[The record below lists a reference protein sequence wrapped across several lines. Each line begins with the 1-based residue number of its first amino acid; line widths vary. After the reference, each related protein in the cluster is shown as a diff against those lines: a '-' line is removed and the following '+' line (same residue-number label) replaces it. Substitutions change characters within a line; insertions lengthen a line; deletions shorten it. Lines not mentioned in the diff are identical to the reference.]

1 MGGPPP
7 HQGPPLPPRF
17 PLFVAGGL
25 SILGFLL
32 FFVYLFVHLRR
43 KEEEEDTVLR
53 CYTSRKVMMDD
64 VVGLRSDLEE
74 LESFLGLCK
83 RPAVR
88 RVLTDA
94 CQQLRGRIQQV
105 EQLTK
110 SSPQTPAST
119 EVFNTID
126 RFAWDQTPD
135 FVKVYVHLDGLGAL
149 PAEATSAT
157 FEEKSAELTVRNLRH
172 KNYALKFQ
180 PLYAP
185 IDPQKS
191 NFSVKKDSVTL
202 RLAKLRSGEHWDSIA
217 QPVHQRNA
225 IPPPDLSSDP
235 SESIMTMMKSLYN
248 QGDSEMKRTI
258 AKAWTESHEKK
269 SKGVPVDDGLF

>member
-1 MGGPPP
+1 MTGGGPSASEA
-7 HQGPPLPPRF
+7 PLRF
-17 PLFVAGGL
+17 TLRLLAGAL
-25 SILGFLL
+25 SILGFLPSL
-32 FFVYLFVHLRR
+32 FIASCVGGGRR
-43 KEEEEDTVLR
+43 KRRAKSGGAVRSPYTST
-53 CYTSRKVMMDD
+53 YTSRKATMDD
-64 VVGLRSDLEE
+64 VAGLRGDLEE
-74 LESFLGLCK
+74 LESLLSLCK

-94 CQQLRGRIQQV
+94 CQQVRGRIEQV

-110 SSPQTPAST
+110 PSAQTPASA

-149 PAEATSAT
+149 PADATSTT
-157 FEEKSAELTVRNLRH
+157 FEEKSAEL
-172 KNYALKFQ
+172 
-180 PLYAP
+180 
-185 IDPQKS
+185 I
-191 NFSVKKDSVTL
+191 
-202 RLAKLRSGEHWDSIA
+202 LRSGEHWDSIA
-217 QPVHQRNA
+217 QPLHQKNA

>member
-1 MGGPPP
+1 
-7 HQGPPLPPRF
+7 
-17 PLFVAGGL
+17 
-25 SILGFLL
+25 
-32 FFVYLFVHLRR
+32 
-43 KEEEEDTVLR
+43 
-53 CYTSRKVMMDD
+53 MDD
-64 VVGLRSDLEE
+64 VGGLRCDLEE
-74 LESFLGLCK
+74 LESLLRLCK

-94 CQQLRGRIQQV
+94 CQQLRGRI
-105 EQLTK
+105 EQMCRPCAFALSAFAK
-110 SSPQTPAST
+110 
-119 EVFNTID
+119 VFNTID
-126 RFAWDQTPD
+126 RFAWDQTRD

-149 PAEATSAT
+149 PADTTSTT
-157 FEEKSAELTVRNLRH
+157 FQEKGVELLVRNLRH

-185 IDPQKS
+185 IDTQRS
-191 NFSVKKDSVTL
+191 NFSVKRDTVTL
-202 RLAKLRSGEHWDSIA
+202 RLAKLRPGEHWNSVA
-217 QPVHQRNA
+217 QPGHQKNA

-269 SKGVPVDDGLF
+269 MKGVPVDDGLF